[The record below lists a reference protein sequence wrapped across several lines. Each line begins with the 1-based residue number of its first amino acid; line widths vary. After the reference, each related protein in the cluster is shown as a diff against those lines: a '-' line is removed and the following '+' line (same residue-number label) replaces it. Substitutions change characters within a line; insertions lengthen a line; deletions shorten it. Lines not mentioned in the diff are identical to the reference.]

1 MPPLL
6 CRQRRLSLAAA
17 VQASPS
23 GSDWPHKTANWRR
36 AASLR
41 AEVAGTM
48 SPLADGG
55 TAAAAP
61 GGIAGVAAGVTADI
75 AADAAAESVGG
86 KGACADT
93 PAGVPATPTGEIDAP
108 AANDGPA
115 TPVGVAPR
123 AADGNAVWPR
133 CPTAA
138 VAAPCGIRR
147 QPSAPVIA
155 TPASNPSSAYGHC
168 RLSAGVNAPC
178 PTNTSAAARRRMVRV
193 TTGEFST

>member
-41 AEVAGTM
+41 EEVAGAM

-55 TAAAAP
+55 TAAAP
-61 GGIAGVAAGVTADI
+61 DCIVDVAAGVTADI
-75 AADAAAESVGG
+75 AADAADAAADSVGG

-93 PAGVPATPTGEIDAP
+93 PTGVPATPTGEIDAP
-108 AANDGPA
+108 EATDGPA
-115 TPVGVAPR
+115 TPAGVAPR

-133 CPTAA
+133 
-138 VAAPCGIRR
+138 
-147 QPSAPVIA
+147 
-155 TPASNPSSAYGHC
+155 
-168 RLSAGVNAPC
+168 
-178 PTNTSAAARRRMVRV
+178 
-193 TTGEFST
+193 